1 MNKQIFVFSTLYVK
15 ITFHFQA
22 YPGSG
27 VEAAEA
33 GRSQNA
39 NAARKPPPPPRKIFE
54 FLDKYIVGQEVAKKC
69 LSVAVYNHYK
79 RIYHNIPVNKSETPK
94 IAEETQQSF
103 MPSSREWGQLSGKKI
118 HSVEN
123 TLISRKINFDVISHN
138 CLSYY

>member
-1 MNKQIFVFSTLYVK
+1 MLSKPQCFHGIF
-15 ITFHFQA
+15 IHFQA

-39 NAARKPPPPPRKIFE
+39 NTARKPPPPPRKIYE
-54 FLDKYIVGQEVAKKC
+54 FLDKYIVGQNQAKKC

-103 MPSSREWGQLSGKKI
+103 MPSSREWGQLSGTQC
-118 HSVEN
+118 EN
-123 TLISRKINFDVISHN
+123 YGHLLSKNFCYKTFREIIV
-138 CLSYY
+138 